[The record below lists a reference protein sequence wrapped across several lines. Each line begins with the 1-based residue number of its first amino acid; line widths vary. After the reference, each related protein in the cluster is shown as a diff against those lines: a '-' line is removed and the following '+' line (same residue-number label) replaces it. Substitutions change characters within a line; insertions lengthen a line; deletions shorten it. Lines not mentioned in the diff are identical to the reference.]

1 MGVWKIIC
9 NFVEKIDDMIKK
21 WILLLVAGLLLAPAS
36 YGESRDE
43 IAAIGR
49 NVGAEGKFSY
59 WAEGSVPLA
68 KLKAFVERVTN
79 PQSDGFVPQS
89 DRVAVFDLDGTLVC
103 ETAPSYFE
111 WMMYLH
117 RVYAD
122 STFHPTAEQ
131 QATADTIRKAVYA
144 RSVPGGMMW
153 TEAIAQNEVFA
164 GMTVEQYRNYTL
176 EFMKAPVEG
185 MRNLRWGEAI
195 YLPMA
200 EVVGYLAANGF
211 ATYVVSGSERQV
223 TRVYV
228 DGALAMGR
236 NHIIGSDAYTY
247 ATSQGGK
254 EGWDYSFEPTD
265 DVVRGAMYVKNLK
278 MNKVSAIVREIGIKP
293 ILAFGNSS
301 GDFSMFEYAVTK
313 NRYPSMAF
321 CVLADDVEREFG
333 NPAKAAKMKASCE
346 AKHWTTISMK
356 DDFKTIY
363 GYKVTKE

>member
-1 MGVWKIIC
+1 M
-9 NFVEKIDDMIKK
+9 KK
-21 WILLLVAGLLLAPAS
+21 KTLLLSVVSAVAFALPS
-36 YGESRDE
+36 VMMGETRDE
-43 IAAIGR
+43 IAKIGQ

-59 WAEGSVPLA
+59 WTEGSVPLA
-68 KLKAFVERVTN
+68 RLKGFVENVTN
-79 PQSDGFVPQS
+79 PKSSGFVPKA

-122 STFHPTAEQ
+122 SAFRPTEKQLATAEE
-131 QATADTIRKAVYA
+131 IKKAVYA
-144 RSVPGGMMW
+144 HSVPGEMMW

-164 GMTVEQYRNYTL
+164 GMTPEAYRDYVVS
-176 EFMKAPVEG
+176 FMEAPVEG
-185 MRNLRWGEAI
+185 MKNLKWGEAV

-200 EVVGYLAANGF
+200 EVVGYLSANGF
-211 ATYVVSGSERQV
+211 TTYIISGSERQV
-223 TRVYV
+223 TRAYA
-228 DGALAMGR
+228 DGVLAFDR
-236 NHIIGSDAYTY
+236 NHIIGSDIYTY
-247 ATSQGGK
+247 ASSQGDK
-254 EGWDYSFEPTD
+254 EGWDYSFKPAD
-265 DVVRGAMYVKNLK
+265 DVLRGQMYVKNLK

-333 NPAKAAKMKASCE
+333 NPEKAAKMKASCE
-346 AKHWTTISMK
+346 PKHWVTISMK

-363 GYKVTKE
+363 GTGVAKQQ